1 MKKLFLASAI
11 AFATMSASAQE
22 TITFAMEPSYAP
34 FETTNEKGEVI
45 GFDVDIAN
53 ALCEELKAKCQFK
66 AQSFDSLIA
75 GLKFKNFDA
84 IISGMDITEARQKQV
99 SFTKPYLENSVSFV
113 AVKGK
118 FTPET
123 AKNVGVQNGT
133 TFQQYL
139 NKNAKQYNLKPYASL
154 QSAVLDLKNGR
165 IDMVFGD
172 TPVLAEWLKTEQE
185 LDFVGEKV
193 VDETFFGN
201 GYGIAVNKSNTEL
214 LEKLN
219 GALDAIKTNGKY
231 EQIYN
236 TWMSGK

>member
-11 AFATMSASAQE
+11 AFATLSANAQE

-45 GFDVDIAN
+45 GFDVDIAK
-53 ALCEELKAKCQFK
+53 ALCEELKATCQFK
-66 AQSFDSLIA
+66 TQSFDSLIA

-99 SFTKPYLENSVSFV
+99 AFTNAYLDNSVSYV

-118 FTPET
+118 HTPDT

-172 TPVLAEWLKTEQE
+172 TPVLAEWLKTEKE

-193 VDETFFGN
+193 VDKAFFGN
-201 GYGIAVNKSNTEL
+201 GYGIAVNKSNTAL

-219 GALDAIKTNGKY
+219 SALATIKTNGKY

-236 TWMSGK
+236 TWMTGK

>member
-1 MKKLFLASAI
+1 MKKLFIASAI
-11 AFATMSASAQE
+11 ALASISAQAEE

-34 FETTNEKGEVI
+34 FETTNDKGEVV
-45 GFDVDIAN
+45 GFDVDIAK
-53 ALCEELKAKCQFK
+53 ALCAELKATCQFK

-99 SFTKPYLENSVSFV
+99 AFTNPYLENSVSYV

-118 FTPET
+118 AIPET

-139 NKNAKQYNLKPYASL
+139 SKNAKQYSLKPYASL
-154 QSAVLDLKNGR
+154 QAAVLDLKNGR
-165 IDMVFGD
+165 VDMVFGD
-172 TPVLAEWLKTEQE
+172 TAVLAEWLKTEKE
-185 LDFVGEKV
+185 LGFVGEKV
-193 VDETFFGN
+193 VDKAYFGN
-201 GYGIAVNKSNTEL
+201 GYGIAVNKANTAL

-219 GALDAIKTNGKY
+219 GALATIKTNGKF
-231 EQIYN
+231 EQMYN
-236 TWMSGK
+236 TWMAGK

>member
-11 AFATMSASAQE
+11 AFATMSVSAQE

-34 FETTNEKGEVI
+34 FEMTNEKGEVI
-45 GFDVDIAN
+45 GFDVDIAK
-53 ALCEELKAKCQFK
+53 ALCEELKATCQFK
-66 AQSFDSLIA
+66 TQSFDSLIA

-99 SFTKPYLENSVSFV
+99 SFTDPYLENSVSYV

-139 NKNAKQYNLKPYASL
+139 SKNAKQYNLKPYASL

-172 TPVLAEWLKTEQE
+172 TPVLAEWLKTEKE
-185 LDFVGEKV
+185 LDFVGDKV
-193 VDETFFGN
+193 VDKVFFGN
-201 GYGIAVNKSNTEL
+201 GYGIAVNKSNTAL

-219 GALDAIKTNGKY
+219 KALATIKTNGKF

-236 TWMSGK
+236 TWMAGK

>member
-34 FETTNEKGEVI
+34 FEMTNEKGEVI
-45 GFDVDIAN
+45 GFDVDIAK
-53 ALCEELKAKCQFK
+53 ALCEELKATCQFK
-66 AQSFDSLIA
+66 TQSFDSLIA

-99 SFTKPYLENSVSFV
+99 SFTDPYLENSVSYV

-139 NKNAKQYNLKPYASL
+139 SKNAKQYNLKPYASL

-172 TPVLAEWLKTEQE
+172 TPVLAEWLKTEKE
-185 LDFVGEKV
+185 LDFVGDKV
-193 VDETFFGN
+193 VDKAFFGN
-201 GYGIAVNKSNTEL
+201 GYGIAVNKSNTAL

-219 GALDAIKTNGKY
+219 KALATIKTNGKF

-236 TWMSGK
+236 TWMAGK

>member
-11 AFATMSASAQE
+11 ALATLSANAQE

-34 FETTNEKGEVI
+34 FETTNEKGEVV
-45 GFDVDIAN
+45 GFDVDIAK
-53 ALCEELKAKCQFK
+53 ALCEELKATCQFK
-66 AQSFDSLIA
+66 SQSFDSLIA

-99 SFTKPYLENSVSFV
+99 AFTNPYLENSVSYV

-139 NKNAKQYNLKPYASL
+139 SKNAKQYNLKPYASL

-172 TPVLAEWLKTEQE
+172 TPVLAEWLKSEQE
-185 LDFVGEKV
+185 LGFVGEKV
-193 VDETFFGN
+193 VDQAFFGN
-201 GYGIAVNKSNTEL
+201 GYGIAVNKSNTQL

-219 GALDAIKTNGKY
+219 AALATIKTNGKY

-236 TWMSGK
+236 TWMTGK

>member
-11 AFATMSASAQE
+11 AFSTISVSAQE

-45 GFDVDIAN
+45 GFDVDIAK
-53 ALCEELKAKCQFK
+53 ALCEELKATCQFK
-66 AQSFDSLIA
+66 TQSFDSLIA

-139 NKNAKQYNLKPYASL
+139 TKNAKQYNLRPYATL

-172 TPVLAEWLKTEQE
+172 TPVLAEWLKTEKE
-185 LDFVGEKV
+185 LDFVGDKV
-193 VDETFFGN
+193 VDKAFFGN
-201 GYGIAVNKSNTEL
+201 GYGIAVNKSNTAL

-236 TWMSGK
+236 TWMAGK

>member
-1 MKKLFLASAI
+1 MKKLFLASTI
-11 AFATMSASAQE
+11 ALASLSTSAQE

-34 FETTNEKGEVI
+34 FEMTNEKGEVV
-45 GFDVDIAN
+45 GFDVDIAK
-53 ALCEELKAKCQFK
+53 ALCEEIKATCQFK
-66 AQSFDSLIA
+66 TQSFDSLIA

-99 SFTKPYLENSVSFV
+99 SFTEPYLENSVSFM

-139 NKNAKQYNLKPYASL
+139 TKNAKQYNLKPYATL

-172 TPVLAEWLKTEQE
+172 TPVLAEWLKTEKE

-193 VDETFFGN
+193 VDKAFFGN
-201 GYGIAVNKSNTEL
+201 GYGIAVNKSNTAL

-219 GALDAIKTNGKY
+219 AALATIKTNGKY

-236 TWMSGK
+236 TWMAGK

>member
-1 MKKLFLASAI
+1 MKKLLIASTLALAALSAY
-11 AFATMSASAQE
+11 AQE
-22 TITFAMEPSYAP
+22 KITFAMEPSYAP

-45 GFDVDIAN
+45 GFDVDIAK
-53 ALCEELKAKCQFK
+53 ALCEELQAACEFK
-66 AQSFDSLIA
+66 TQAFDSLIA

-99 SFTKPYLENSVSFV
+99 SFTDPYLENSVSYA

-118 FTPET
+118 ATPET
-123 AKNVGVQNGT
+123 AKTVGVQNGT

-139 NKNAKQYNLKPYASL
+139 SKNGKQYKLKPYTTL

-172 TPVLAEWLKTEQE
+172 TPVLAEWLKTEKE
-185 LDFVGEKV
+185 LEFVGDKV
-193 VDETFFGN
+193 VDKAYFGN
-201 GYGIAVNKSNTEL
+201 GYGIAVNKSNTVL

-219 GALDAIKTNGKY
+219 GALAAIKANGKY
-231 EQIYN
+231 EKIYN
-236 TWMSGK
+236 TWIAAQ

>member
-11 AFATMSASAQE
+11 ALATLSANAQE

-34 FETTNEKGEVI
+34 FETTNEKGEVV
-45 GFDVDIAN
+45 GFDVDIAK
-53 ALCEELKAKCQFK
+53 ALCEELKATCQFK

-99 SFTKPYLENSVSFV
+99 AFTNPYLENSVSYV

-139 NKNAKQYNLKPYASL
+139 SKNAKQYNLKPYASL

-172 TPVLAEWLKTEQE
+172 TPVLAEWLKSEQE
-185 LDFVGEKV
+185 LGFVGEKV
-193 VDETFFGN
+193 VDQAFFGN
-201 GYGIAVNKSNTEL
+201 GYGIAVNKSNTQL

-219 GALDAIKTNGKY
+219 AALATIKTNGKY

-236 TWMSGK
+236 TWMTGK

>member
-1 MKKLFLASAI
+1 MKKLFLASTI
-11 AFATMSASAQE
+11 ALASLSASAQE

-34 FETTNEKGEVI
+34 FEMTNEKGEVI
-45 GFDVDIAN
+45 GFDVDIAK
-53 ALCEELKAKCQFK
+53 ALCEEIKATCQFK
-66 AQSFDSLIA
+66 TQSFDSLIA

-99 SFTKPYLENSVSFV
+99 SFTEPYLENSVSFM

-139 NKNAKQYNLKPYASL
+139 TKNAKQYNLKPYATL

-172 TPVLAEWLKTEQE
+172 TPVLTEWLKTEKE
-185 LDFVGEKV
+185 LGFVGEKV
-193 VDETFFGN
+193 VDKAFFGN
-201 GYGIAVNKSNTEL
+201 GYGIAVNKSNTAL

-219 GALDAIKTNGKY
+219 AALATIKTNGKY

-236 TWMSGK
+236 TWMAGK

>member
-1 MKKLFLASAI
+1 MKKLFLASTI
-11 AFATMSASAQE
+11 ALASLSASAQE

-34 FETTNEKGEVI
+34 FEMTNEKGEVV
-45 GFDVDIAN
+45 GFDVDIAK
-53 ALCEELKAKCQFK
+53 ALCEEIKATCQFK
-66 AQSFDSLIA
+66 TQSFDSLIA

-99 SFTKPYLENSVSFV
+99 SFTEPYLENSVSFM

-139 NKNAKQYNLKPYASL
+139 TKNAKQYNLKPYATL

-172 TPVLAEWLKTEQE
+172 TPVLTEWLKTEKE
-185 LDFVGEKV
+185 LAFVGEKV
-193 VDETFFGN
+193 VDKAFFGN
-201 GYGIAVNKSNTEL
+201 GYGIAVNKSNTAL

-219 GALDAIKTNGKY
+219 AALATIKNNGKY

-236 TWMSGK
+236 TWMAGK

>member
-11 AFATMSASAQE
+11 ALVTASVSAQE

-53 ALCEELKAKCQFK
+53 ALCEELKATCQFK
-66 AQSFDSLIA
+66 TQSFDSLIA

-99 SFTKPYLENSVSFV
+99 SFTSPYLENSVSYV

-139 NKNAKQYNLKPYASL
+139 NKNAKQYNLKSYASL

-172 TPVLAEWLKTEQE
+172 TPVLAEWLKTEKE
-185 LDFVGEKV
+185 LDFVGDKV
-193 VDETFFGN
+193 VDKSFFGN
-201 GYGIAVNKSNTEL
+201 GYGIAVNKSNVVL
-214 LEKLN
+214 LDKLN
-219 GALDAIKTNGKY
+219 NALETIKTNGKY

-236 TWMSGK
+236 TWMVGK

>member
-1 MKKLFLASAI
+1 MKKLLIASTLALAALSAY
-11 AFATMSASAQE
+11 AQE
-22 TITFAMEPSYAP
+22 KITFAMEPSYAP

-45 GFDVDIAN
+45 GFDVDIAK
-53 ALCEELKAKCQFK
+53 ALCEELQATCEFK
-66 AQSFDSLIA
+66 TQAFDSLIA

-99 SFTKPYLENSVSFV
+99 SFTDPYLENSVSYV

-118 FTPET
+118 ATPET
-123 AKNVGVQNGT
+123 AKTVGVQNGT

-139 NKNAKQYNLKPYASL
+139 SKNGKQYKLKPYATL

-172 TPVLAEWLKTEQE
+172 TPVLAEWLKTEKE
-185 LDFVGEKV
+185 LEFVGDKV
-193 VDETFFGN
+193 VDKAYFGN
-201 GYGIAVNKSNTEL
+201 GYGIAVNKSNTTL

-219 GALDAIKTNGKY
+219 GALAAIKSNGKY
-231 EQIYN
+231 EKIYN
-236 TWMSGK
+236 TWIAAQ

>member
-1 MKKLFLASAI
+1 MKKLLLASAI
-11 AFATMSASAQE
+11 AFATFSANAQE

-45 GFDVDIAN
+45 GFDIDIAK
-53 ALCEELKAKCQFK
+53 ALCEELKATCEFK
-66 AQSFDSLIA
+66 TQSFDSLIA

-99 SFTKPYLENSVSFV
+99 AFTNAYLENSVSYV
-113 AVKGK
+113 AMKGK

-139 NKNAKQYNLKPYASL
+139 SKNAKQYNLKPYASL

-165 IDMVFGD
+165 VDMVFGD
-172 TPVLAEWLKTEQE
+172 TPVLAEWLKTEKE

-193 VDETFFGN
+193 VDKAFFGN
-201 GYGIAVNKSNTEL
+201 GYGIAVNKSNTAL

-219 GALDAIKTNGKY
+219 SALATIKTNGKY

-236 TWMSGK
+236 TWMAGK

>member
-11 AFATMSASAQE
+11 AFATMSVSAQE

-45 GFDVDIAN
+45 GFDVDIAK
-53 ALCEELKAKCQFK
+53 ALCEELKATCQFK
-66 AQSFDSLIA
+66 TQSFDSLIA

-99 SFTKPYLENSVSFV
+99 SFTDPYLENSVSYV

-139 NKNAKQYNLKPYASL
+139 SKNAKQYNLKPYASL

-172 TPVLAEWLKTEQE
+172 TPVLAEWLKTEKE
-185 LDFVGEKV
+185 LDFVGDKV
-193 VDETFFGN
+193 VDKAFFGN
-201 GYGIAVNKSNTEL
+201 GYGIAVNKSNTAL

-219 GALDAIKTNGKY
+219 KALATIKTNGKF

-236 TWMSGK
+236 TWMAGK

>member
-11 AFATMSASAQE
+11 AFATMSVSAQE

-34 FETTNEKGEVI
+34 FEMTNEKGEVI
-45 GFDVDIAN
+45 GFDVDIAK
-53 ALCEELKAKCQFK
+53 ALCEELKATCQFK
-66 AQSFDSLIA
+66 TQSFDSLIA

-99 SFTKPYLENSVSFV
+99 SFTDPYLENSVSYV

-139 NKNAKQYNLKPYASL
+139 SKNAKQYNLKPYASL

-172 TPVLAEWLKTEQE
+172 TPVLAEWLKTEKE
-185 LDFVGEKV
+185 LDFVGDKV
-193 VDETFFGN
+193 VDKAFFGN
-201 GYGIAVNKSNTEL
+201 GYGIAVNKSNTAL

-219 GALDAIKTNGKY
+219 KALATIKTNGKF

-236 TWMSGK
+236 TWMAGK

>member
-11 AFATMSASAQE
+11 ALATLSANAQE

-34 FETTNEKGEVI
+34 FETTNEKGEVV
-45 GFDVDIAN
+45 GFDVDIAK
-53 ALCEELKAKCQFK
+53 ALCEELKATCQFK

-99 SFTKPYLENSVSFV
+99 AFTNPYLENSVSYV

-139 NKNAKQYNLKPYASL
+139 SKNAKQYNLKPYASL

-172 TPVLAEWLKTEQE
+172 TPVLAEWLKTEKE
-185 LDFVGEKV
+185 LGFVGEKV
-193 VDETFFGN
+193 VDQTFFGN
-201 GYGIAVNKSNTEL
+201 GYGIAVNKSNKAL

-219 GALDAIKTNGKY
+219 AALATIKTNGKY

-236 TWMSGK
+236 TWMTGK

>member
-11 AFATMSASAQE
+11 AFTTMSVSAQE
-22 TITFAMEPSYAP
+22 TITFALEPSYAP
-34 FETTNEKGEVI
+34 FEMTNEKGELI

-53 ALCEELKAKCQFK
+53 ALCEELKATCQFK

-99 SFTKPYLENSVSFV
+99 SFTHPYLDNSVSYV

-139 NKNAKQYNLKPYASL
+139 SKNAKQYNLKPYASL

-172 TPVLAEWLKTEQE
+172 TPVLAEWLKTEKE

-193 VDETFFGN
+193 VDKAFFGN
-201 GYGIAVNKSNTEL
+201 GYGIAVNKSNTAL

-219 GALDAIKTNGKY
+219 GALETIKTNGKY

-236 TWMSGK
+236 TWMAGK

>member
-11 AFATMSASAQE
+11 AFATMSVSAQE

-34 FETTNEKGEVI
+34 FEMTNEKGEVI
-45 GFDVDIAN
+45 GFDVDIAK
-53 ALCEELKAKCQFK
+53 ALCEELKATCQFK
-66 AQSFDSLIA
+66 TQSFDSLIA

-99 SFTKPYLENSVSFV
+99 SFTDPYLENSVSYV

-139 NKNAKQYNLKPYASL
+139 SKNAKQYNLKPYASL
-154 QSAVLDLKNGR
+154 QSAVLDLRNGR

-172 TPVLAEWLKTEQE
+172 TPVLAEWLKTEKE
-185 LDFVGEKV
+185 LDFVGDKV
-193 VDETFFGN
+193 VDKAFFGN
-201 GYGIAVNKSNTEL
+201 GYGIAVNKSNTAL

-219 GALDAIKTNGKY
+219 KALATIKTNGKF

-236 TWMSGK
+236 TWMAGK

>member
-11 AFATMSASAQE
+11 ALASISANAQD

-34 FETTNEKGEVI
+34 FETTNEKGEIV
-45 GFDVDIAN
+45 GFDVDIAK
-53 ALCEELKAKCQFK
+53 ALCEELKATCQFK

-99 SFTKPYLENSVSFV
+99 AFTNPYLDNSVSYV

-118 FTPET
+118 HTPES

-172 TPVLAEWLKTEQE
+172 TPVLAEWLKTEKE
-185 LDFVGEKV
+185 LSFVGDKV
-193 VDETFFGN
+193 VDQAFFGN
-201 GYGIAVNKSNTEL
+201 GYGIAVNKSNTAL

-219 GALDAIKTNGKY
+219 SALATIKTNGKY

-236 TWMSGK
+236 TWMTGK

>member
-34 FETTNEKGEVI
+34 FEMTNEKGEVI
-45 GFDVDIAN
+45 GFDVDIAK
-53 ALCEELKAKCQFK
+53 ALCEELKTTCQFK
-66 AQSFDSLIA
+66 TQSFDSLIA

-99 SFTKPYLENSVSFV
+99 SFTDPYLENSVSYV

-139 NKNAKQYNLKPYASL
+139 SKNAKQYNLKPYASL

-172 TPVLAEWLKTEQE
+172 TPVLAEWLKTEKE
-185 LDFVGEKV
+185 LDFVGDKV
-193 VDETFFGN
+193 VDKAFFGN
-201 GYGIAVNKSNTEL
+201 GYGIAVNKSNTAL

-219 GALDAIKTNGKY
+219 KALATIKTNGKF

-236 TWMSGK
+236 TWMAGK